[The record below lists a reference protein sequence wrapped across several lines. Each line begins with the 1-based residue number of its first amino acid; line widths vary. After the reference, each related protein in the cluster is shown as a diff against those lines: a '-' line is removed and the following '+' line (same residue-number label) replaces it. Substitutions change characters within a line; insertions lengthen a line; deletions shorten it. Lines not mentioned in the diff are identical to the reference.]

1 MSFSL
6 HLSIVLWEW
15 IVATSE
21 TPSWLAAL
29 GFGMEYIGQLTVL
42 FIFTMR
48 LDYTF
53 RDTLIIFAYKRSIII
68 LLYCLVYIEI
78 ILFFIALIIFYV
90 FDNNNWSI
98 LVASIIGVLS
108 ILLYITNYIA
118 LSVMFCKKLNALMN
132 YRVRNRNH
140 DRNDTSINDNSG
152 TSGKNNNSNSNVGM
166 HDTKN
171 STYTDTK
178 DRTNTT
184 SNSSKT
190 AAVLVEISSIES
202 LVRYS
207 LSTIIACLS
216 TVLCN
221 IIALSRGFANSDSSS
236 DDGNSSNNNELDG
249 AGLGEFVFSIDAL
262 INAFCIFLLFSFSD
276 KIYYKL
282 CHYLDKMIKHYFV
295 KQVIKQNKNQPG
307 LQSTKDFH
315 ELLTLCVINLSIRDR
330 ILKIVYIYAVM
341 KKIQKINGN
350 DQLRLCVRWVHLY
363 GVRDVSHARVQ
374 LSASVSKKQINFH
387 TVVSTV
393 RTCSCFCNA
402 PSQPTVNKKIKS
414 SSIDHRLITCVDLNM
429 HNDRHTDTY
438 CTLLNID
445 F

>member
-98 LVASIIGVLS
+98 LVASTIGVLS
-108 ILLYITNYIA
+108 ILLYIANYIA

-171 STYTDTK
+171 SIRTHTDTK
-178 DRTNTT
+178 DRT
-184 SNSSKT
+184 SSSKKT

-207 LSTIIACLS
+207 LSTIIACVS

-282 CHYLDKMIKHYFV
+282 CHYLDKMIKNYFV

-307 LQSTKDFH
+307 LQSTKDFQ
-315 ELLTLCVINLSIRDR
+315 ELLTLV
-330 ILKIVYIYAVM
+330 
-341 KKIQKINGN
+341 
-350 DQLRLCVRWVHLY
+350 
-363 GVRDVSHARVQ
+363 
-374 LSASVSKKQINFH
+374 
-387 TVVSTV
+387 
-393 RTCSCFCNA
+393 
-402 PSQPTVNKKIKS
+402 
-414 SSIDHRLITCVDLNM
+414 
-429 HNDRHTDTY
+429 
-438 CTLLNID
+438 
-445 F
+445 